1 MVGRKKN
8 PQTYHLQPTT
18 YNLNMLFNYKAL
30 DEKGERNLAGIEAV
44 NVDIAISSLQRR
56 GLIISQINVADGGSF
71 LERRFSLSEF
81 QIRI

>member
-1 MVGRKKN
+1 
-8 PQTYHLQPTT
+8 
-18 YNLNMLFNYKAL
+18 MLFNYKAL
-30 DEKGERNLAGIEAV
+30 DEKRGEKLGSIEAV

-71 LERRFSLSEF
+71 LERRFSFLSEF